1 MDWLKTEL
9 LTGFQKLLCLGL
21 DRTPATDLI
30 QGTVAAWLETIT
42 HGRVFEQDRDTP
54 RIRAAFCTIAGRNR
68 TWPAPVDFL
77 DALPRIESTTHG
89 RRIESD
95 ASREVGMRH
104 IADLAAKLKIEPS
117 TPHTEV
123 DA

>member
-1 MDWLKTEL
+1 MNWLKTEL

-30 QGTVAAWLETIT
+30 EGTVAAWMETIT
-42 HGRVFEQDRDTP
+42 HGRLFEQERDTP
-54 RIRAAFCTIAGRNR
+54 RIRAAFRTIAGRCR

-77 DALPRIESTTHG
+77 DALPRIESPPMA
-89 RRIESD
+89 RRIESGG
-95 ASREVGMRH
+95 SREVAMKH
-104 IADLAAKLKIEPS
+104 IAELTAKLRIPPA